1 MGVAGMGMDLTQ
13 AAYRYN
19 QNMMEYYTCK
29 SELGLA
35 YDSTLDLSNIGT
47 DCAPFQVTAESTSL
61 EASLSTAVPFLTW
74 CDRGSWNLLTKE

>member
-1 MGVAGMGMDLTQ
+1 MGGIQGIQGMGMDLTQ

-35 YDSTLDLSNIGT
+35 YDSTSDSSNNGS
-47 DCAPFQVTAESTSL
+47 DCFPLQATEVLTS
-61 EASLSTAVPFLTW
+61 
-74 CDRGSWNLLTKE
+74 